1 MLKIAVS
8 ITAAAGFI
16 TGAVGIA
23 SPADAQSTRRGQIIV
38 YGNDPC
44 PRQADDEVVV
54 CVRRPAEERYR
65 IPEPYRPAGDRQQS
79 QSWAN
84 QQQDLRTVG
93 ATGTGTCSEVGPGG
107 HTGCLLKQIQ
117 RNEAEYEEASEA
129 ETAPVR
135 RR

>member
-16 TGAVGIA
+16 AGVAGIA
-23 SPADAQSTRRGQIIV
+23 APAEAQANRRGQVIV
-38 YGNDPC
+38 YGQDPC

-65 IPEPYRPAGDRQQS
+65 IPEAYRPSGDRQQS
-79 QSWAN
+79 QGWVN
-84 QQQDLRTVG
+84 QQQELRTVG
-93 ATGTGTCSEVGPGG
+93 ATGIGSCSEVGPGG

-117 RNEAEYEEASEA
+117 RNEAEYEESSEA
-129 ETAPVR
+129 ETAPTTR
-135 RR
+135 R

>member
-1 MLKIAVS
+1 MLKFAVP
-8 ITAAAGFI
+8 TAAAIGLTVGL
-16 TGAVGIA
+16 TGLAA
-23 SPADAQSTRRGQIIV
+23 PADAQSNRRGQIIV

-65 IPEPYRPAGDRQQS
+65 IPQAYRPSGDRQES

-93 ATGTGTCSEVGPGG
+93 ATGIGSCSEVGPGG
-107 HTGCLLKQIQ
+107 HTGCQLQQI
-117 RNEAEYEEASEA
+117 RRAESEREETVAGD
-129 ETAPVR
+129 TPPGR
-135 RR
+135 